1 MKKLILEMNDMMIL
15 KNKNNMQSVSSSQT
29 VFIASTQTNKSMSK
43 KLFKPITQM
52 FVPESYIRPNKD

>member
-43 KLFKPITQM
+43 KMFKPITQM
-52 FVPESYIRPNKD
+52 FVPESYISPNKD

>member
-15 KNKNNMQSVSSSQT
+15 KNKNNMQSDSSSQT

-43 KLFKPITQM
+43 
-52 FVPESYIRPNKD
+52 